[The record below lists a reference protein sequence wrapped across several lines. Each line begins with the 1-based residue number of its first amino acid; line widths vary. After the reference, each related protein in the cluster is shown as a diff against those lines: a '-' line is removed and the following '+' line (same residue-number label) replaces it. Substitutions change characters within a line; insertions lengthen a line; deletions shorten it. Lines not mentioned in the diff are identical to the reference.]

1 MGAPDGLCTPVPWD
15 HTGMDW
21 RKLIG
26 SPYCD
31 LPSGQK
37 HILTVMARYG
47 DKCGD
52 SIYPSQREIAFRA
65 GVSQRTVAN
74 AMRRAENE
82 GWIIRH
88 SEFGHQGYKRH
99 SYELAVPEGVLNAV
113 ELMLKSR
120 FWEPPYTHKLVRQSA
135 KVFLDKRSQT

>member
-1 MGAPDGLCTPVPWD
+1 
-15 HTGMDW
+15 MDW

-26 SPYCD
+26 SPYCN

-74 AMRRAENE
+74 AMQRAEHE

-113 ELMLKSR
+113 ELMLKTR
-120 FWEPPYTHKLVRQSA
+120 FWEPPYTHKLARQSA
-135 KVFLDKRSQT
+135 RVFLVERSQT

>member
-1 MGAPDGLCTPVPWD
+1 MGTGNGLCTPVPWE

-31 LPSGQK
+31 LPCGQK

-47 DKCGD
+47 DKCGH

-113 ELMLKSR
+113 ELMLKTR

-135 KVFLDKRSQT
+135 KVFLDKRPPT

>member
-1 MGAPDGLCTPVPWD
+1 MGAPNGLCTPVIWT
-15 HTGMDW
+15 HTAMDW

-31 LPSGQK
+31 LPCGQK

-74 AMRRAENE
+74 AMQRAESE

-88 SEFGHQGYKRH
+88 SEGGRQGYKRH
-99 SYELAVPEGVLNAV
+99 TYELAAPAGLLNAV
-113 ELMLKSR
+113 ELMLKTR
-120 FWEPPYTHKLVRQSA
+120 FWEPRYTHKLVRQSA
-135 KVFLDKRSQT
+135 QVFLVERPQT